1 MSEEIATFSEGHHS
15 FRVLGWGFD
24 GIYRVMT
31 EGRARFAWEAV
42 SGGPDAEL
50 ELGGP
55 RGGGPSGGGTRVR
68 MGATRSRM
76 PSRGVTVRSVL
87 WKAHVPFENR
97 QDDDR
102 VFAGLVDDSI
112 AVEDDLADVVPPDLR
127 NGST

>member
-24 GIYRVMT
+24 GIYKVMT
-31 EGRARFAWEAV
+31 GGRARFAWEAV
-42 SGGPDAEL
+42 PEGPDAEL
-50 ELGGP
+50 EL
-55 RGGGPSGGGTRVR
+55 GGPSGGGTRVR

-76 PSRGVTVRSVL
+76 PSRGVTVHSVL